1 MLEVKFTGVSAVSG
15 GGAGGAAHGRAV
27 RDQVSGVQNLKQ
39 TAQAS
44 TVADAR

>member
-27 RDQVSGVQNLKQ
+27 RDQVSGVQNLNRK
-39 TAQAS
+39 AQNF
-44 TVADAR
+44 TVL

>member
-27 RDQVSGVQNLKQ
+27 GDQVSGGQNLNRK
-39 TAQAS
+39 AQNF
-44 TVADAR
+44 TVL